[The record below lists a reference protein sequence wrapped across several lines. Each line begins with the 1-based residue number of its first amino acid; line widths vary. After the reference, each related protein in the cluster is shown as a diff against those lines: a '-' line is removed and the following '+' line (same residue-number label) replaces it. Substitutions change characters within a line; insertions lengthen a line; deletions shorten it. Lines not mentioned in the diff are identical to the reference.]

1 MPFNKKCNL
10 FRCTVQYVF
19 ALIEKVNS
27 DVNFHKIINYT
38 QNNKNQKIYRGNKIE
53 NLVDFQYLKTNF

>member
-1 MPFNKKCNL
+1 M
-10 FRCTVQYVF
+10 F

-38 QNNKNQKIYRGNKIE
+38 QKNKNQKIYRGNKIE